1 MLTISAAIRA
11 QVASTGSVRGSVSD
25 PSGGVL
31 SGATVTLVEV
41 HTGALQ
47 ETKTDAAGSYN
58 FPIVPVGSYQLQI
71 TMVGFKSFTE
81 AGISVQAA
89 ERRNFAV
96 TFTVAAT
103 WEKMKGTA
111 EVPTVDTVTA
121 SEGNTVKGKKL
132 TELR

>member
-1 MLTISAAIRA
+1 MISDQTGKTCRGWAAVFLLLGMLTISAAIRA

-71 TMVGFKSFTE
+71 TMVGFKSFTSL
-81 AGISVQAA
+81 GLKCSIIVMGWLNSGCSIF
-89 ERRNFAV
+89 R
-96 TFTVAAT
+96 
-103 WEKMKGTA
+103 
-111 EVPTVDTVTA
+111 
-121 SEGNTVKGKKL
+121 
-132 TELR
+132 